1 MTDDEPVID
10 ADPAFEQLLVYLNE
24 ERGFDFTGYKR
35 ASLMRRVERRMTAV
49 GIDSFEAYHDHLVV
63 HPDEFAALFDTVLI
77 NVTSFF
83 RDPES
88 WDYLQHTLLPD
99 TVLTSDRPVRCWVA
113 GCASGEEAYTLAIV
127 LAEAMGLD
135 AFRERVKIYATD
147 VDEDALAHARTA
159 TYPAHDLE
167 AIPATVRAAY
177 FDEVGGRYVVRKEL
191 RRAVIFGRNDL
202 VKDAPISHVDVL
214 TCRNTLMYFNA
225 ETQAQ
230 ILNRLHFALRPDGHL
245 FLGKAEMLL
254 SHSSYFR
261 PVELRRRFFKKVP
274 SAPRDRKPA
283 TTPRKAFVKDST
295 FEDGRLAHAALM
307 SSAAAQIVLDRDGRL
322 AFANNRAMHLCGLT
336 PRDLGRPIQDLEIS
350 YRPVELRAHID
361 ETVASRRPVWA
372 RDVEW
377 VRAGGETVH
386 LDLQFLPLLDELGVL
401 DGVTVIFND
410 VTQYR
415 QLQNDLLYANRQLE
429 TAYEELQST
438 VEELETTNEE
448 LQSTVEELETTNE
461 ELQSTNEELET
472 MNEELQAMND
482 ELNTSNQA
490 LREHQDEVG
499 RLNGFMLSVLESM
512 DTGVAVVNSDL
523 RVLAWNARAEDL
535 WGVRTEEAVGDH
547 LFNLDIGLPLEP
559 VRNALRARLAD
570 DTTASDST
578 VLDAV
583 NRRGRSLQVRVTLT
597 PIRGRDGS
605 DPAAMLMMDVV
616 EPEAVSSDGSQ
627 GA

>member
-1 MTDDEPVID
+1 
-10 ADPAFEQLLVYLNE
+10 
-24 ERGFDFTGYKR
+24 
-35 ASLMRRVERRMTAV
+35 
-49 GIDSFEAYHDHLVV
+49 
-63 HPDEFAALFDTVLI
+63 
-77 NVTSFF
+77 
-83 RDPES
+83 
-88 WDYLQHTLLPD
+88 
-99 TVLTSDRPVRCWVA
+99 
-113 GCASGEEAYTLAIV
+113 
-127 LAEAMGLD
+127 
-135 AFRERVKIYATD
+135 
-147 VDEDALAHARTA
+147 
-159 TYPAHDLE
+159 
-167 AIPATVRAAY
+167 
-177 FDEVGGRYVVRKEL
+177 
-191 RRAVIFGRNDL
+191 
-202 VKDAPISHVDVL
+202 
-214 TCRNTLMYFNA
+214 
-225 ETQAQ
+225 
-230 ILNRLHFALRPDGHL
+230 
-245 FLGKAEMLL
+245 
-254 SHSSYFR
+254 
-261 PVELRRRFFKKVP
+261 
-274 SAPRDRKPA
+274 
-283 TTPRKAFVKDST
+283 
-295 FEDGRLAHAALM
+295 
-307 SSAAAQIVLDRDGRL
+307 
-322 AFANNRAMHLCGLT
+322 MHLCGLT

-361 ETVASRRPVWA
+361 ETVASRRPVWS